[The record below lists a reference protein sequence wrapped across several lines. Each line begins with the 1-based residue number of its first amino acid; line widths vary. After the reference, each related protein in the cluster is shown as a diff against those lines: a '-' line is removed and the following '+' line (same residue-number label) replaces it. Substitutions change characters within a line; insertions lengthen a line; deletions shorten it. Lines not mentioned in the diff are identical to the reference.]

1 MIQTSRLT
9 SLNQASLAPTGDC
22 VIYWM
27 QKEQRAEDNWALLRA
42 IEIANE
48 HHVPVVVAFFVW
60 ELSRNAYVRHYD
72 FMLRGL
78 VETAQTLRE
87 YGIGFVMRHQSP
99 VEGIEILALEL
110 KAIAVITDQSYLILG
125 KSRRMKAANRLSIP
139 LEAVDAGMIV
149 PTNVVADK
157 QLYAAYIARPKLKR
171 LFDEYLTDYPAI
183 KVYANWNKSCIQLN
197 DQDVPNVMNQ
207 LKLNPSVGVVQ
218 NASGPHAANAILE
231 TFINDGINTYHDS
244 RNDPVANTT
253 SQLSAYLHYGQISSQ
268 RVAFNLLN
276 SPAYDR
282 NYEAVDGYLDELITW
297 RELASNYCKFNN
309 KYASIEGAPSWAQQ
323 SIAKHAEDLRP
334 YIYTQSELEQAQT
347 HDELWNAAQLEMVKS
362 GRMHGYMRM
371 YWAKKIL
378 EWTESPQQ
386 AIDIAIYLNDKYEL
400 DGREPG
406 GYTGILWAIG
416 GLHDR
421 PWFEREIFGKIR
433 FMSYNGAKGKF
444 KIKEYCAWV
453 DAL

>member
-1 MIQTSRLT
+1 MIHTSRIT
-9 SLNQASLAPTGDC
+9 QLNQASIAQDGSC

-27 QKEQRAEDNWALLRA
+27 QKEQRAQDNWALVRA
-42 IEIANE
+42 IELANE
-48 HHVPVVVAFFVW
+48 RKLPVVVVFFVW
-60 ELSRNAYVRHYD
+60 ELSHNAYVRHYD

-78 VETAQTLRE
+78 AETAQALRE
-87 YGIGFVMRHQSP
+87 QGIGFIMRHEAP
-99 VEGIEILALEL
+99 VDGIVHLANEL
-110 KAIAVITDQSYLILG
+110 SAAVVITDQSYLKLG
-125 KSRRMKAANRLSIP
+125 KSRRLRAAKLLPVP
-139 LEAVDAGMIV
+139 LEAVDAGVIV
-149 PTNVVADK
+149 PTDILADK

-171 LFDEYLTDYPAI
+171 LFEEYLTDYPAI
-183 KVYANWNKSCIQLN
+183 AVTTPWAKDCAHMDDQNIPALLSQLTL
-197 DQDVPNVMNQ
+197 D
-207 LKLNPSVGVVQ
+207 PSVGAVKR
-218 NASGPHAANAILE
+218 ASGAKAAAAILDS
-231 TFINDGINTYHDS
+231 FLDDGIVKYHDT
-244 RNDPVANTT
+244 RNDPVANST

-282 NYEAVDGYLDELITW
+282 HQEAVDGYLDELITW
-297 RELASNYCKFNN
+297 RELASNYCKFNPN
-309 KYASIEGAPSWAQQ
+309 YTSLEGVADWAQK
-323 SIAKHAEDLRP
+323 SLAEHAEDERE
-334 YIYTQSELEQAQT
+334 YTYTRDQLEQAET

-386 AIDIAIYLNDKYEL
+386 AVDIAVYLNDKYEL

-453 DAL
+453 DSL